1 MFRSPERQ
9 ARLRRALVLFVFCTG
24 LAQATDEFAI
34 SAEQARSL
42 GVELQRLDA
51 PVPLAGMA
59 YPARV
64 VLPTNQQSVLSAPV
78 AGVIDQ
84 ILVAENDTVRAG
96 QAVLRI
102 VSPDLGELQLRLSEA
117 ASKARLSQKVLQRER
132 LLIAEGII
140 AERRVQEAESLANE
154 NQARL
159 NQAQAALGLAGFDA
173 AAIRRVADGGPMQ
186 NALLLKARSPGVV
199 VNVQAKLGQRV
210 QQADTLL
217 QISDIRK
224 LWLDVQLP
232 VARQN
237 EVQQAKGGILQV
249 TDRDVT
255 AKILSF
261 GSVVSESQTINL
273 RAEVT
278 SGVQR
283 LRIGEFVQVRVPFA
297 NADQAWS
304 LPVGAMVRQ
313 DGKTYVFVRSERG
326 FIPAQVSVLDSAG
339 QFVRVTG
346 QLKPGQQ
353 IAVTSLVALK
363 AAWLGLGG
371 KN

>member
-1 MFRSPERQ
+1 MFRSLKRQ
-9 ARLRRALVLFVFCTG
+9 AQLRHVLALFVLCAG
-24 LAQATDEFAI
+24 PVQAADEFTI
-34 SAEQARSL
+34 SPAQVKSL
-42 GVELQRLDA
+42 GVELQRLDS
-51 PVPLAGMA
+51 PVPLPGMA

-84 ILVAENDTVRAG
+84 ILVAENDTVKIGRPL
-96 QAVLRI
+96 LRI
-102 VSPDLGELQLRLSEA
+102 VSPELGELQLRLSEA

-140 AERRVQEAESLANE
+140 PERRVQEAESLANE

-159 NQAQAALGLAGFDA
+159 NHAQAALGLAGLDA
-173 AAIRRVADGGPMQ
+173 ASIRRVADGGPMQ
-186 NALLLKARSPGVV
+186 DALLLRARTPGVV
-199 VNVQAKLGQRV
+199 VNVQARLGQRV
-210 QQADTLL
+210 QQADSLV
-217 QISDIRK
+217 QISDMRK

-237 EVQQAKGGILQV
+237 EVQTKGGTVQI

-255 AKILSF
+255 AKILGF
-261 GSVVSESQTINL
+261 GSVVSDSQTLNL

-278 SGVQR
+278 SGAQR
-283 LRIGEFVQVRVPFA
+283 LRIGEFVQVRVPFVRS
-297 NADQAWS
+297 DLSWS
-304 LPVGAMVRQ
+304 LPVGSVVRQ
-313 DGKTYVFVRSERG
+313 EGNAYVFVRSERG
-326 FIPAQVSVLDSAG
+326 FIPAPVSVLDSSG

-346 QLKPGQQ
+346 ALKPGQQ
-353 IAVTSLVALK
+353 IAVTSLAALK
-363 AAWLGLGG
+363 ATWLGLGG